1 MNDKD
6 EVDEGS
12 KKEVGILDVRPAM
25 ATRNRSKSR
34 RVSVGFTTRGGRGG
48 IQIWCRPKKAC
59 LILSSSLVKSVQS
72 FPVRLSHILV

>member
-34 RVSVGFTTRGGRGG
+34 RVSVGFTTRGVGAAFGSGVDQRKRV
-48 IQIWCRPKKAC
+48 WFYLAPW
-59 LILSSSLVKSVQS
+59 
-72 FPVRLSHILV
+72 